1 MLSLSNIK
9 NKYRPTVEESVKDY
23 HTAERR
29 ERVKKRLTETESIIL
44 DSLRLGA
51 ENSTTTKH
59 LLSVLGWTNSPN
71 NVRRLREIIQT
82 LRLRHKVPILA
93 IRKGHNSGYF
103 IAETVE
109 ELLEHLAPLKA
120 QMNQERRLI
129 KVLSGANIERWKN
142 KNRGV

>member
-1 MLSLSNIK
+1 M
-9 NKYRPTVEESVKDY
+9 
-23 HTAERR
+23 
-29 ERVKKRLTETESIIL
+29 KKKTTENESIIL
-44 DSLRLGA
+44 DSLKVGA
-51 ENSTTTKH
+51 ENLTTTKH
-59 LLSVLGWTNSPN
+59 LLSVLGWAYSSN

-93 IRKGHNSGYF
+93 IRNGHNRGYF
-103 IAETVE
+103 IAETTE

-129 KVLSGANIERWKN
+129 NTLSGANIERWKN

>member
-1 MLSLSNIK
+1 M
-9 NKYRPTVEESVKDY
+9 
-23 HTAERR
+23 
-29 ERVKKRLTETESIIL
+29 KKKMIANESIIL
-44 DSLRLGA
+44 DSLKLGA
-51 ENSTTTKH
+51 ENLTTTKY
-59 LLSVLGWTNSPN
+59 LLNVLGWDDSPK
-71 NVRRLREIIQT
+71 NVRRLREIIQS

-109 ELLEHLAPLKA
+109 ELLEHLAPLRA

-142 KNRGV
+142 KEKVEHWMNKNRGV

>member
-1 MLSLSNIK
+1 M
-9 NKYRPTVEESVKDY
+9 
-23 HTAERR
+23 
-29 ERVKKRLTETESIIL
+29 KKRLTETESIIL

-51 ENSTTTKH
+51 ENLTTTKN
-59 LLSVLGWTNSPN
+59 LLNVLGWDDSPK
-71 NVRRLREIIQT
+71 NVRRLREIIQS

-93 IRKGHNSGYF
+93 IRNGHNRGYF
-103 IAETVE
+103 IAETAE
-109 ELLEHLAPLKA
+109 ELLSFLAPLKA

>member
-1 MLSLSNIK
+1 M
-9 NKYRPTVEESVKDY
+9 
-23 HTAERR
+23 
-29 ERVKKRLTETESIIL
+29 KKRLTETESIIL

-93 IRKGHNSGYF
+93 IRNGQNRGYF

-109 ELLEHLAPLKA
+109 ELSAFLAPLKA

-142 KNRGV
+142 KKRGV

>member
-1 MLSLSNIK
+1 M
-9 NKYRPTVEESVKDY
+9 
-23 HTAERR
+23 
-29 ERVKKRLTETESIIL
+29 KKKLTETESIIL

-71 NVRRLREIIQT
+71 NVRRLREIIQS

-93 IRKGHNSGYF
+93 IRNGHNSGYF

-142 KNRGV
+142 KEKVEHWMNKNRGV

>member
-1 MLSLSNIK
+1 MTMK
-9 NKYRPTVEESVKDY
+9 KKM
-23 HTAERR
+23 TAN
-29 ERVKKRLTETESIIL
+29 ESIIL

-93 IRKGHNSGYF
+93 IRNGQNRGYF

-109 ELLEHLAPLKA
+109 ELSAFSAPLKA

-129 KVLSGANIERWKN
+129 KVLSGANIERWRK
-142 KNRGV
+142 KR

>member
-1 MLSLSNIK
+1 M
-9 NKYRPTVEESVKDY
+9 
-23 HTAERR
+23 
-29 ERVKKRLTETESIIL
+29 KKRLTETESIIL

-51 ENSTTTKH
+51 ENLTTTKH
-59 LLSVLGWTNSPN
+59 LLSVLGLAYSSN
-71 NVRRLREIIQT
+71 NVRRLREIIQS

-93 IRKGHNSGYF
+93 IRNGQNRGYF

-129 KVLSGANIERWKN
+129 KVLSGANIEHWKN

>member
-1 MLSLSNIK
+1 M
-9 NKYRPTVEESVKDY
+9 
-23 HTAERR
+23 
-29 ERVKKRLTETESIIL
+29 TETESIIL

-51 ENSTTTKH
+51 ENSITTKH

-93 IRKGHNSGYF
+93 IRNGQNRGYF

-109 ELLEHLAPLKA
+109 ELSAFLAPLKA

-142 KNRGV
+142 KKEEYRNDEKRQKNYENI

>member
-1 MLSLSNIK
+1 MKKKMTENESL
-9 NKYRPTVEESVKDY
+9 
-23 HTAERR
+23 
-29 ERVKKRLTETESIIL
+29 IL
-44 DSLRLGA
+44 DSLKVGA

-71 NVRRLREIIQT
+71 NVRRLREIIQS

-129 KVLSGANIERWKN
+129 NTLSGANIERWNSK
-142 KNRGV
+142 KRGV